1 FERFQS
7 VLGTIM
13 KGSLLHGSSDRPPV
27 RLFLE
32 QIPSTAVSPEG
43 LRSKDHAR
51 KKTGPQVVL
60 PLGLNEWQ
68 EKIGDPNGI

>member
-1 FERFQS
+1 
-7 VLGTIM
+7 M
-13 KGSLLHGSSDRPPV
+13 APPTGHRV

-32 QIPSTAVSPEG
+32 QIPSTAVPPEG
-43 LRSKDHAR
+43 LRSIDRAR
-51 KKTGPQVVL
+51 KKAGPQVVV